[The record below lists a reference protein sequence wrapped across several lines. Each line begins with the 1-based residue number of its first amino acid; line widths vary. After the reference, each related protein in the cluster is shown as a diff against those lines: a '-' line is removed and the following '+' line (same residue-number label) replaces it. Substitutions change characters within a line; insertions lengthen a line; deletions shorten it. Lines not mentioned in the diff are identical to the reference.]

1 VAGGGAVSGHRA
13 ALLDW
18 LACAYGGREQRA
30 PLAARAAGDG
40 LLERV
45 AWLGTS
51 GHVLDFDD
59 TYLPGIAHLSAP
71 TAPAAIA
78 LAASLDRSVGEAL
91 DAYAAG
97 FEAMGRL
104 SRSHDL
110 YEGGWHPTA
119 VCGAAGAAHVAAR
132 LLGLDEERTGA
143 AERLALLQAGGLRAA
158 FGSDG
163 KSLQVG
169 MAAAA
174 GVHAARIAA
183 SGARI
188 TSDVMGHPA
197 GFAAAFGAVRE
208 ADGGAAVEQNWIKP
222 WPCCLMS
229 HSAVQAA
236 SEAREALAG
245 SRAQIEVSVHPVA
258 RRAAA
263 YDDVVDGLQAKF
275 SIPYLV
281 AYVVLH
287 GEPEPASFDGV
298 DAGARTL
305 AAERVRLTTD
315 ESLRQPEAV
324 LVLDGQIVARVPASR
339 GSPEA
344 PMDAD
349 ALTAKCRRL
358 AGSRLDGVLD
368 DVGAPA
374 QVLLDAL
381 ATKGGQTPLG
391 RT

>member
-1 VAGGGAVSGHRA
+1 VSGHRA

-18 LACAYGGREQRA
+18 LACAYGGRGQRA
-30 PLAARAAGDG
+30 AASARSGGDG

-45 AWLGTS
+45 AWLGTA

-78 LAASLDRSVGEAL
+78 VGVSEGLSVGAVLE
-91 DAYAAG
+91 AYAAG

-104 SRSHDL
+104 SRSHVL

-119 VCGAAGAAHVAAR
+119 VCGAAGAAHAAAR
-132 LLGLDEERTGA
+132 LLGLDEERTCA

-169 MAAAA
+169 LAAAA

-183 SGARI
+183 GGAVI
-188 TSDVMGHPA
+188 TPDVVDHPA
-197 GFAAAFGAVRE
+197 GFAAAFGPAVE
-208 ADGGAAVEQNWIKP
+208 ADGASAISQNWIKP

-236 SEAREALAG
+236 SQARPTLASSG
-245 SRAQIEVSVHPVA
+245 APIEVAVHPVA

-263 YDDVVDGLQAKF
+263 YDDVADGLQAKF

-281 AYVVLH
+281 AFVVLH
-287 GEPEPASFDGV
+287 GEPRPESFDGV
-298 DAGARTL
+298 DAEARSL
-305 AAERVRLTTD
+305 ALKRVRLTTD
-315 ESLRQPEAV
+315 ESLGQAEAV
-324 LVLDGQIVARVPASR
+324 IALNGDEVARVPASR

-344 PMDAD
+344 PMSAD
-349 ALTAKCRRL
+349 QLAEKCRLL
-358 AGSRLDGVLD
+358 AGDRLDGLLD
-368 DVGAPA
+368 DPDAPA
-374 QVLLDAL
+374 RVLLDAL
-381 ATKGGQTPLG
+381 A
-391 RT
+391 

>member
-1 VAGGGAVSGHRA
+1 VSGHRA

-30 PLAARAAGDG
+30 ALAARAAGDG

-45 AWLGTS
+45 AWLGTA

-78 LAASLDRSVGEAL
+78 LAAALDRSVGDAL

-119 VCGAAGAAHVAAR
+119 VCGAAGSAHTAAR

-183 SGARI
+183 SGVTVGDAM
-188 TSDVMGHPA
+188 DHPA
-197 GFAAAFGAVRE
+197 GFAAAFGATRDV
-208 ADGGAAVEQNWIKP
+208 DGGAAVEQNWIKP

-245 SRAQIEVSVHPVA
+245 SRAPIEVTVP

-263 YDDVVDGLQAKF
+263 YDDVADGLQAKF

-287 GEPEPASFDGV
+287 GEPEPAGFDGV
-298 DAGARTL
+298 APDARAL
-305 AAERVRLTTD
+305 ALERVRLTTD
-315 ESLRQPEAV
+315 ESLRQAEAV
-324 LVLDGQIVARVPASR
+324 VALDGEVVARVPASR

-349 ALTAKCRRL
+349 ALAAKCRRL

-368 DVGAPA
+368 DLGAPA
-374 QVLLDAL
+374 QVLLGAL
-381 ATKGGQTPLG
+381 A
-391 RT
+391 

>member
-1 VAGGGAVSGHRA
+1 MNAHRA

-30 PLAARAAGDG
+30 ARAARAAGDG

-45 AWLGTS
+45 AWLGTA

-78 LAASLDRSVGEAL
+78 VAAALDRSVGDAL
-91 DAYAAG
+91 AAYAAG

-104 SRSHDL
+104 TRAHRL
-110 YEGGWHPTA
+110 YDGGWHPTA

-132 LLGLDEERTGA
+132 LLDLDDEQAGA

-174 GVHAARIAA
+174 GVQAARILSGGA
-183 SGARI
+183 SI
-188 TSDVMGHPA
+188 TADVMAGGG
-197 GFAAAFGAVRE
+197 GFAAAFGP
-208 ADGGAAVEQNWIKP
+208 AAATDDRASIDENWVKP

-229 HSAVQAA
+229 HSAIEAA
-236 SEAREALAG
+236 SIAREALARPG
-245 SRAQIEVSVHPVA
+245 PIEVTVHPVA

-263 YDDVVDGLQAKF
+263 YDDVADGLQAKF
-275 SIPYLV
+275 SIPYVV
-281 AYVVLH
+281 AHVVRH
-287 GEPEPASFDGV
+287 GEPVPASFDRV
-298 DAGARTL
+298 DPEVRSL

-315 ESLRQPEAV
+315 DSLREAEAV
-324 LVLDGQIVARVPASR
+324 LALDGEVVARVETAR
-339 GSPEA
+339 GSPER
-344 PMDAD
+344 PMTAD
-349 ALTAKCRRL
+349 ELAAKCRML
-358 AGSRLDGVLD
+358 AGERLEGLLD
-368 DVGAPA
+368 DSAAPA
-374 QVLLDAL
+374 QTLLDAL
-381 ATKGGQTPLG
+381 V
-391 RT
+391 